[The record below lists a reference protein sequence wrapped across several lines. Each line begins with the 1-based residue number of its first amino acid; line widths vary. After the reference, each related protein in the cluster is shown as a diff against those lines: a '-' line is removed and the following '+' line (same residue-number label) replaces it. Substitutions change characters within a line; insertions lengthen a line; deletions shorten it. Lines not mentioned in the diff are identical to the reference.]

1 MFELQTHRLL
11 PLFPQTGYVA
21 DVCLL
26 LLSLLFG
33 ALCLHSLAE
42 LLGFALLLPGNNN
55 F

>member
-1 MFELQTHRLL
+1 L
-11 PLFPQTGYVA
+11 PLFPQTGYVT

-26 LLSLLFG
+26 LLSFLFC

-42 LLGFALLLPGNNN
+42 LLGFALLLPGSDN